1 MFILRERCRK
11 LFSTFKLYSGY
22 FQIIKIKTITNMS
35 KKAVTLG
42 EILLRLSTRDFK
54 RFLQAEIFDVIYG
67 GGEANEAA
75 AF

>member
-1 MFILRERCRK
+1 
-11 LFSTFKLYSGY
+11 
-22 FQIIKIKTITNMS
+22 MS
-35 KKAVTLG
+35 KKAVTLA

>member
-1 MFILRERCRK
+1 
-11 LFSTFKLYSGY
+11 
-22 FQIIKIKTITNMS
+22 MS

-54 RFLQAEIFDVIYG
+54 RFLQAEIFDLIYG
-67 GGEANEAA
+67 GGEANVSA